1 MENTTINGYT
11 LKYKLG
17 EGGMAEVWYAEN
29 VLGKPAA
36 VKVLQ
41 KRLCGVEEVVSRF
54 ENEARLMVQLSH
66 PHIRNIYDYSTIND
80 CPCMVMEYLEGK
92 DLSQRL
98 KDGEKFSNE
107 QLINWWNDLVDALQY
122 THRKNIIHRDI
133 KPSNLF
139 LTEDGKIKVLDFG
152 IAKIKDNITVTQT
165 GSRMGTLLYMSPEQ
179 VYDTKTINYKTDV
192 YSLAITFYHLVTGK
206 APYDTTK
213 ISDFEVQES
222 IVRKNI
228 DTSALPEP
236 WRSQLPGYLY
246 KNAEDRR
253 ELQKI
258 DGNKTAG
265 EETMIF
271 APAPEPVAM
280 EPYAEP
286 QYYPVRKK
294 SNAWMYLLLSMLVI
308 AGVVALAMNKDL
320 LAGWLNPSD
329 EKEKPVVKITQTQEP
344 KTKPKPSKPIP
355 VDIQPDTT
363 ETIIP
368 DGVNDQVITSVDM
381 REKESSIKGIISDYY
396 KSRSDCNT
404 LYRFFADTVKQYY
417 KKSNE
422 SLETIINECESYH
435 NKWRFT
441 EADIN
446 GQSYTF
452 KHHPNGT
459 VAVDYNML
467 YKIKQND
474 TDDWNPYSISVSM
487 VFDENLKISRIVE
500 TRIEKL

>member
-41 KRLCGVEEVVSRF
+41 KRLCGVADVVARF
-54 ENEARLMVQLSH
+54 ENEAKLMVQLSH
-66 PHIRNIYDYSTIND
+66 PHIRNIYDFSTIDD

-92 DLSQRL
+92 DLGQRL
-98 KDGEKFSNE
+98 KDAERFSNE
-107 QLINWWNDLVDALQY
+107 QLITWWNDLVEALQY

-139 LTEDGKIKVLDFG
+139 LTEEGNIKVLDFG

-179 VYDTKTINYKTDV
+179 VYDIRHLTYKTDV
-192 YSLAITFYHLVTGK
+192 YSLAVTFYHLVSGN

-213 ISDFEVQES
+213 ISDFEVQEN

-228 DTSALPEP
+228 DTSILPEP
-236 WRSQLPGYLY
+236 WRSLLPGYLY

-253 ELQKI
+253 ELHKI
-258 DGNKTAG
+258 ESHQPVA

-271 APAPEPVAM
+271 SPAPAQGPNPVKAA
-280 EPYAEP
+280 PV
-286 QYYPVRKK
+286 YYPVRKK
-294 SNAWMYLLLSMLVI
+294 SNAWVYLLLSVLVI
-308 AGVVALAMNKDL
+308 VGVVALAMNQDVINKWMNHDR
-320 LAGWLNPSD
+320 ADHVPVTTENIEPQKKP
-329 EKEKPVVKITQTQEP
+329 EPVIEPVVIE
-344 KTKPKPSKPIP
+344 
-355 VDIQPDTT
+355 PDTT
-363 ETIIP
+363 NSINP
-368 DGVNDQVITSVDM
+368 DGTTDQVITSIDM
-381 REKESSIKGIISDYY
+381 RETEASIKNKIVDYY
-396 KSRSDCNT
+396 RSRSDCNT

-417 KKSNE
+417 RNSNE
-422 SLETIINECESYH
+422 PIETVIRECENYH
-435 NKWRFT
+435 GKWRFT

-446 GQSYTF
+446 TQSYAFT
-452 KHHPNGT
+452 HQQNGN
-459 VAVDYNML
+459 VLVDYNML
-467 YKIKQND
+467 YKIKQNE
-474 TDDWNPYSISVSM
+474 TDDWIPYSIDVSM
-487 VFDENLKISRIVE
+487 VFDENGKISRIVE